1 MPTGVYPRMDP
12 PWPHCPGCGMPL
24 ELGVT
29 IHCRRAWFCIAWSCR
44 FYDTAIEAWYKGSTD
59 SEAHLRRTYEGR
71 REKEGRE
78 R

>member
-12 PWPHCPGCGMPL
+12 PWAHCPGCGMPL

-44 FYDTAIEAWYKGSTD
+44 YYDTAIEAWYPGSTD
-59 SEAHLRRTYEGR
+59 SEAHFRRTYERR

-78 R
+78 P